1 MRGTAATRVKKPR
14 PRTAGVS
21 ATEHG
26 RAQAMVEQLQ
36 AHVTELEE
44 ELEATREGTPSA
56 TGEEEIARLKAYIA
70 ELEAALDP
78 ARDPSDAEVKDALAV
93 LKDPASH
100 NEVQQAL
107 AAYILFGG
115 RAKIESLK
123 ARIRELEGGAIDDA
137 EEEEEEEGAEPV
149 PPANPDLSWTGD
161 ETKGF
166 LARGCVTADEPIAST
181 VTPVNVLGSGSQF
194 EANIVTTRNFDF
206 NLRVKQL
213 AARYGIS
220 LHTPVPTV
228 AEAKALVEADY
239 AQR

>member
-107 AAYILFGG
+107 ACDQS
-115 RAKIESLK
+115 R
-123 ARIRELEGGAIDDA
+123 
-137 EEEEEEEGAEPV
+137 P
-149 PPANPDLSWTGD
+149 
-161 ETKGF
+161 
-166 LARGCVTADEPIAST
+166 LAS
-181 VTPVNVLGSGSQF
+181 S
-194 EANIVTTRNFDF
+194 TTRD
-206 NLRVKQL
+206 R
-213 AARYGIS
+213 APHAGIS
-220 LHTPVPTV
+220 HEQASPFFPTRRAWLRSTHSASHTDHEFPESSLDRT
-228 AEAKALVEADY
+228 A
-239 AQR
+239 

>member
-26 RAQAMVEQLQ
+26 RAQA
-36 AHVTELEE
+36 
-44 ELEATREGTPSA
+44 
-56 TGEEEIARLKAYIA
+56 
-70 ELEAALDP
+70 
-78 ARDPSDAEVKDALAV
+78 
-93 LKDPASH
+93 
-100 NEVQQAL
+100 
-107 AAYILFGG
+107 
-115 RAKIESLK
+115 
-123 ARIRELEGGAIDDA
+123 
-137 EEEEEEEGAEPV
+137 
-149 PPANPDLSWTGD
+149 NPDLSWTGD

-166 LARGCVTADEPIAST
+166 LARGFVNDDEPIAYT

-213 AARYGIS
+213 AARYGKS

-228 AEAKALVEADY
+228 AEAK
-239 AQR
+239 